1 MREVASATDRRKT
14 VMKQFLQI
22 TGTFNEYNNIIDHG
36 TNSRYGL
43 GQSKNQQGKDHRSAK
58 EEYLTL

>member
-1 MREVASATDRRKT
+1 
-14 VMKQFLQI
+14 MKRFLQI
-22 TGTFNEYNNIIDHG
+22 TGTFNEYNNIIDHE